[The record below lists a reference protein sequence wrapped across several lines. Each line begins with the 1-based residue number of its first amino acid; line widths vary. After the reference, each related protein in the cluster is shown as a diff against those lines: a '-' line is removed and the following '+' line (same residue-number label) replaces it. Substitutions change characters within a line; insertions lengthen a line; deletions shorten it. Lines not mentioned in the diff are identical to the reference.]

1 MALVKLL
8 NVRLDQD
15 DEARVRALRAR
26 GANVSRVVR
35 EAIRAEY
42 ERRAGVP
49 GPEDVES
56 VLGAIYRS
64 HPPRPGEPRPLRLHD
79 RHRFRRAVARRLR
92 RGDP

>member
-1 MALVKLL
+1 MKLL
-8 NVRLDQD
+8 NVRLDQA

-26 GANVSRVVR
+26 GANVSRLVR

-49 GPEDVES
+49 RPEEVES
-56 VLGAIYRS
+56 ILSAIYAG
-64 HPPRPGEPRPLRLHD
+64 HPVSAGEPRPLRLHD

-92 RGDP
+92 RGAP